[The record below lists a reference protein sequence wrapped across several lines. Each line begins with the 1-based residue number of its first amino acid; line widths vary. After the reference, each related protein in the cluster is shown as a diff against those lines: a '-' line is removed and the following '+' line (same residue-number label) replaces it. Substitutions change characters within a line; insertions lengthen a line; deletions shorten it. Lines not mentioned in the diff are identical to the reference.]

1 MCLAWCVQAGDWL
14 VRQGA
19 WEAGDGLGHVCVYL
33 GAGQNDQG
41 ASELTPLTG
50 LAPVPSHAPPELHP

>member
-19 WEAGDGLGHVCVYL
+19 LAARDGLGHVCVCLWGL
-33 GAGQNDQG
+33 GRMTRGPVMSLFCLAG
-41 ASELTPLTG
+41 PLC
-50 LAPVPSHAPPELHP
+50 PVMLLP